1 MILLNG
7 KKNLASVSATV
18 LLAFMATGCSLMHDD
33 LDPCAVK
40 PETHTSVKL
49 KYDYNTR
56 GEDLFASLVGGV
68 TVYAFDS
75 EGKLVAVEERSNSD
89 HGGALSTP
97 EFQID
102 FSSDVIVPG
111 NTYRF
116 YAVAHQDPG
125 GYSSVINSPGAA
137 FRRFELSPGT
147 HTVDDFLLTLERDE
161 SGFVPHAGRL
171 LDALW
176 TTLRPFELEIP
187 EERIPEEG
195 DPQEPDRYLTATV
208 PLMRVTNHVT
218 ISFWQTDFPTAIDPA
233 HYDIEIEAPAGNG
246 RLDMLGNPVADGA
259 LHYRPYSVRTDLADT
274 GDGGKAACVT
284 ADFGLSRLMLDAD
297 LALVVTN
304 RITGHKTRIAN
315 LPRYLA
321 KGNEA
326 FAAKN
331 WPEQEYLDREYEY
344 SIGFPFGD
352 PIPKWVM
359 VNVAVLSWSK
369 RIQNVDL

>member
-40 PETHTSVKL
+40 PETYTSVKL

-56 GEDLFASLVGGV
+56 AEDLFSSHVGGV
-68 TVYAFDS
+68 TVYVFDS
-75 EGKLVAVEERSNSD
+75 EGRFVTSVERTNNA
-89 HGGALSTP
+89 HANALASP
-97 EFQID
+97 DFQID

-116 YAVAHQDPG
+116 YAVAHQNPG
-125 GYSSVINSPGAA
+125 GYASVLDDPGAA
-137 FRRFELSPGT
+137 FRRVDLTPGT
-147 HTVDDFLLTLERDE
+147 HGLDDFTLTLGRDDL
-161 SGFVPHAGRL
+161 GFVEHDGRL

-176 TTLRPFELEIP
+176 TTLTPFELEVP
-187 EERIPEEG
+187 EERVPEEG

-218 ISFWQTDFPTAIDPA
+218 VSFWQTDFPTAIDPA
-233 HYDIEIEAPAGNG
+233 HYDIEIEVPAGNG
-246 RLDMLGNPVADGA
+246 RLDMLGNLLPDGT
-259 LHYRPYSVRTDLADT
+259 LHFRPYSVRTDVADT
-274 GDGGKAACVT
+274 GNGSTAACIV

-297 LALVVTN
+297 VSLVVTN
-304 RITGHKTRIAN
+304 RITGYKTRIGN

-326 FAAKN
+326 FADRN
-331 WPEQEYLDREYEY
+331 WAEQEYLDREYEY
-344 SIGFPFGD
+344 SLAFPFGD
-352 PIPKWVM
+352 PIPKWVQ
-359 VNVAVLSWSK
+359 VNVAILSWSK